1 MAEVAKGQ
9 LAEIIDGILSRVT
22 ASQIATGPHS
32 VQCIGA
38 EISSG
43 STFAAD
49 IGLTNPKLSA
59 HEKPTLAKLAREL
72 RGTREAVHTLQ
83 NNGTLSIDLQSSSKR
98 ATGKLAFAR
107 HFYAHEA
114 TVKTSADELPPF
126 GLHTWGFSSQAPS
139 TPFSPLALRVTLDRL
154 QAAIRAR
161 FDKPSNGTFALAMRA
176 GADREGLAV
185 LASLLNVDALAL
197 WHYDEI
203 ARRIR
208 TVSTYGMGENRMS
221 VPAGPSEST
230 SRRGIVSQ
238 LTPRRIPVIYD
249 AQDPALWRPPSEGSW
264 EPFDVGLFADRGWR
278 SCIAVPIV
286 CGGRLI
292 GALSAYSG
300 SSAVVFEHL
309 AGKLASAAAICADAI
324 LVYREDTVIAALAAR
339 YEEELLTANVSLSA
353 LSLVHDVMHYYRTVQ
368 TNVTEAQ
375 GYLKTNQLA
384 EAQRTLQDIEQTM
397 TRTGPAINAMRK
409 LATEARSSQSSR
421 EPQVTR
427 DVPTVM
433 AELEGLLRAILPHFA
448 RSKRLDPEM
457 VTVEVEGPARPVS
470 VPAMTLERII
480 VNLCVNSAQWNA
492 AQIRVTG
499 HFERSK
505 DDFQLVVRDDGR
517 GIPRAERD
525 RVFDRFFSGR
535 KGSGLGLYVVKNLAS
550 RAGGEVYLQ
559 SYDYRDADKQRG
571 TVITVVLPTESPV
584 GRGA

>member
-1 MAEVAKGQ
+1 
-9 LAEIIDGILSRVT
+9 
-22 ASQIATGPHS
+22 
-32 VQCIGA
+32 
-38 EISSG
+38 
-43 STFAAD
+43 
-49 IGLTNPKLSA
+49 
-59 HEKPTLAKLAREL
+59 
-72 RGTREAVHTLQ
+72 
-83 NNGTLSIDLQSSSKR
+83 
-98 ATGKLAFAR
+98 
-107 HFYAHEA
+107 
-114 TVKTSADELPPF
+114 
-126 GLHTWGFSSQAPS
+126 
-139 TPFSPLALRVTLDRL
+139 
-154 QAAIRAR
+154 
-161 FDKPSNGTFALAMRA
+161 
-176 GADREGLAV
+176 
-185 LASLLNVDALAL
+185 
-197 WHYDEI
+197 
-203 ARRIR
+203 
-208 TVSTYGMGENRMS
+208 MGENRMS

-339 YEEELLTANVSLSA
+339 YEEDLLTANVSLSA

-492 AQIRVTG
+492 AQSGSPGISSAPRMTSSLWSGTTVGVSDVRSATG
-499 HFERSK
+499 CSIASSAAGK
-505 DDFQLVVRDDGR
+505 A
-517 GIPRAERD
+517 RASVCTSSRI
-525 RVFDRFFSGR
+525 
-535 KGSGLGLYVVKNLAS
+535 S
-550 RAGGEVYLQ
+550 RAGPEARYT
-559 SYDYRDADKQRG
+559 SSP
-571 TVITVVLPTESPV
+571 TITVMPTSS
-584 GRGA
+584 AAQ